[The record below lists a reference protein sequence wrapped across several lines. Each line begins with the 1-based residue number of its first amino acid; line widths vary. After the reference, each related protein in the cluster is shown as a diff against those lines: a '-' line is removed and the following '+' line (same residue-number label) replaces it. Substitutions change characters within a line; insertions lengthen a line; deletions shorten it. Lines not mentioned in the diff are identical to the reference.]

1 MENQP
6 KIEISKTKKGKML
19 IIVDNKYNFNLQNL
33 LKDGTI
39 NYRCV

>member
-6 KIEISKTKKGKML
+6 KIEILKTNKGKML
-19 IIVDNKYNFNLQNL
+19 IIVDNKYKFNLQNL